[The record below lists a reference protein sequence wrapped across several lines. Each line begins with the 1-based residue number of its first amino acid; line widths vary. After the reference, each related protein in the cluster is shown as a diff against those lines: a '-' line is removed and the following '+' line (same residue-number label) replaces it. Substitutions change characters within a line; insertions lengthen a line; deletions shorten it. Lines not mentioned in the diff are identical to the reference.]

1 MSNLRGIYIHFFCFF
16 YARKR
21 NLSGIIDRK
30 IKFRINIGLSIA
42 LPLGIRHSAISY
54 ALIIDMRVTAQNK
67 IND

>member
-1 MSNLRGIYIHFFCFF
+1 M
-16 YARKR
+16 
-21 NLSGIIDRK
+21 
-30 IKFRINIGLSIA
+30 SIA